1 MAHGNLP
8 IALAR
13 SDSCDKAP
21 SLEGGGFELPVPRAM
36 QARLKAKIAGCGC
49 MPPSIICGCRRWPS
63 AKAQSEISEP
73 NPYRARNR
81 KFESVSLQRR
91 VRCEPVSR
99 GNSPSYVEKPRF
111 SAGVRA
117 GASGAVGR
125 DAQDTATSGLRA
137 VISQSGY
144 IPVPR
149 RRWVIFEFGSGSGSC
164 PNSPETELDSDLP
177 PGAT

>member
-1 MAHGNLP
+1 MREEYSYGDG
-8 IALAR
+8 R
-13 SDSCDKAP
+13 
-21 SLEGGGFELPVPRAM
+21 
-36 QARLKAKIAGCGC
+36 
-49 MPPSIICGCRRWPS
+49 
-63 AKAQSEISEP
+63 
-73 NPYRARNR
+73 
-81 KFESVSLQRR
+81 FESVFLQRR

-144 IPVPR
+144 IPVPH
-149 RRWVIFEFGSGSGSC
+149 RRWVIFEFGSGSGK
-164 PNSPETELDSDLP
+164 TERGPLIV
-177 PGAT
+177 PGERQT

>member
-1 MAHGNLP
+1 MREEYSYGDG
-8 IALAR
+8 R
-13 SDSCDKAP
+13 
-21 SLEGGGFELPVPRAM
+21 
-36 QARLKAKIAGCGC
+36 
-49 MPPSIICGCRRWPS
+49 
-63 AKAQSEISEP
+63 
-73 NPYRARNR
+73 
-81 KFESVSLQRR
+81 FESVFLQRR

-144 IPVPR
+144 IPEPH
-149 RRWVIFEFGSGSGSC
+149 RRWVIFEFGSGSGKIERGPVPQC
-164 PNSPETELDSDLP
+164 R
-177 PGAT
+177 